1 MNNLLVEV
9 YRDSHVESKHNG
21 TIVVVNDRG
30 ETIGYVGDPKREIFA
45 RSSMKLFQVIPAI
58 EAGVIEKYSLS
69 SNDISLFCA
78 SHSGEE
84 IHTSAVQRNLQKASL
99 TISALKCGTHPPL
112 HVPTYEQK
120 LKRGQTFSP
129 IHNNC
134 SGKHTG
140 MLLTA
145 MVQNEET
152 ETYYQI
158 GHPVQQRI
166 LQAISQICEYPAELI
181 QIGVDG
187 CGVPV
192 HRIPMYNIA
201 LGYANFAAAEKFDEP
216 RKKAIRTMVQSIIEA
231 PEMIG
236 GTNRFC
242 TDLIR
247 VCNGKLI
254 AKSGAEGVYCV
265 GHLEKKLGIVVKIDD
280 GNPRASYPS
289 VMEVLRQLALITDE
303 EYEQLKNYAQ
313 PDVLNVRGEV
323 VGKVR
328 VHFTLKSEN

>member
-1 MNNLLVEV
+1 MSNLLVEV
-9 YRDSHVESKHNG
+9 YRDSYVESKHTG

-30 ETIGYVGDPKREIFA
+30 EMIGHVGNPQREIFA

-58 EAGVIEKYSLS
+58 EAGIVEKYNLTSK
-69 SNDISLFCA
+69 DISLFCA

-84 IHTSAVQRNLQKASL
+84 FHTSAVQHNLQKASL
-99 TISALKCGTHPPL
+99 HISALKCGTHPPR
-112 HVPTYEQK
+112 HVPTYEK
-120 LKRGQTFSP
+120 MLKEGQTFSP

-145 MVQNEET
+145 VAQNEET
-152 ETYYQI
+152 ETYYQMT
-158 GHPVQQRI
+158 HPVQQRI
-166 LQAISQICEYPAELI
+166 LHAISHICEYPAEKI
-181 QIGVDG
+181 KMGVDG

-192 HRIPMYNIA
+192 HRLPMYNIA
-201 LGYANFAAAEKFDEP
+201 LGYANFASTEKYDEQ
-216 RKKAIRTMVQSIIEA
+216 RKEAIQIMVQSIIEA

-242 TDLIR
+242 SDLIR

-254 AKSGAEGVYCV
+254 AKAGAEGVYCV

-280 GNPRASYPS
+280 GNPRASYPA
-289 VMEVLRQLALITDE
+289 VMEVLRQLSLVTEE
-303 EYEQLKNYAQ
+303 EYEQLKSYAH

-323 VGKVR
+323 VGKVA
-328 VHFTLKSEN
+328 VQFKLEQ